1 MKEPK
6 MVRPAWVEINL
17 DNATQNYWAVRKL
30 IHPKTKLMAVVKGDA
45 YGCSSVLP
53 AQVLVELGAEYLA
66 VAILDEA
73 LELRRAGIS
82 APVLVLGFTPPE
94 HIEKAVEKDIT
105 LTVYRKEMVEA
116 ASTAA
121 IRLGKKAKVH
131 IKIDTGMGRIGLPA
145 DEQVVYDFVMYIR
158 SLKGIEIEGLFSHFS
173 VAEMEEAGD
182 REYTFEQC
190 GKFRRV
196 VDYLEQNSVRIPLKH
211 IANSA
216 GIYNMPKESHFDMV
230 RTGSALFGITITKEI
245 NEKMGIRPVI
255 SIKAK
260 IGHIKEMPAGQD
272 ISYGRTYTT
281 KRKTVVATLPIGYAD
296 GYSRLFSNRS
306 HVLVNGQK
314 APQIGLV
321 CMDQCMI
328 DVTDIHPLP
337 EMQDEVVLMG
347 KQGSE
352 MITAG
357 DLARLL
363 GPVANDLEVVTHLAE
378 RMPRV
383 YIWHGRPVAV
393 HDLAGLRRLDE

>member
-1 MKEPK
+1 
-6 MVRPAWVEINL
+6 
-17 DNATQNYWAVRKL
+17 
-30 IHPKTKLMAVVKGDA
+30 
-45 YGCSSVLP
+45 
-53 AQVLVELGAEYLA
+53 
-66 VAILDEA
+66 
-73 LELRRAGIS
+73 
-82 APVLVLGFTPPE
+82 
-94 HIEKAVEKDIT
+94 
-105 LTVYRKEMVEA
+105 
-116 ASTAA
+116 
-121 IRLGKKAKVH
+121 
-131 IKIDTGMGRIGLPA
+131 
-145 DEQVVYDFVMYIR
+145 
-158 SLKGIEIEGLFSHFS
+158 
-173 VAEMEEAGD
+173 
-182 REYTFEQC
+182 
-190 GKFRRV
+190 
-196 VDYLEQNSVRIPLKH
+196 
-211 IANSA
+211 
-216 GIYNMPKESHFDMV
+216 MV